1 MDALGHIK
9 SQSKLIPREKQVELH
24 KLAMAGDTEARNE
37 LVMGFIGLALKLT
50 NKHKPKKVDR
60 DDAIQEAFLSIVE
73 ALPYWK
79 PELGEFST
87 ILTMRIT
94 QQFVRISNSDR
105 LIRTP
110 NNWTSEQR
118 KPLTPSVVSSW
129 GSSKSDD
136 QFVRN
141 RDSTA
146 QAGWCPDHADP
157 TVPAER
163 KEAINRVREGLRQ
176 INPIDASI
184 CLRVAGGET
193 FTAIGPSIGMSRER
207 TGERYH
213 RGMAFLKTNGDLME
227 LEAA

>member
-87 ILTMRIT
+87 ILTLRVT
-94 QQFVRISNSDR
+94 QHFARISNSDR
-105 LIRTP
+105 MIRTP
-110 NNWTSEQR
+110 HNWTSEQR
-118 KPLTPSVVSSW
+118 APIAATTVGSW
-129 GSSKSDD
+129 QSAKNAD
-136 QFVRN
+136 QFIRN
-141 RDSTA
+141 KDAHS
-146 QAGWCPDHADP
+146 QAGWCPDHTDP
-157 TVPAER
+157 TVPTER
-163 KEAINRVREGLRQ
+163 KDTINRVREGLRQ
-176 INPIDASI
+176 ISPLDASI
-184 CLRVAGGET
+184 CLRVADGET

-207 TGERYH
+207 TGQRYH
-213 RGMAFLKTNGDLME
+213 RGMALLKTDGDLME